1 MSVEIPSSDHSS
13 FHGTHLDTDLDAR
26 GSTGLG
32 RVGLDSTS
40 YLGTVEGEQ
49 SLSTPFPTGA
59 LTASETQEDV
69 GLDSCLSESSLAC
82 GRDLFTG

>member
-1 MSVEIPSSDHSS
+1 MPLEIPSSDHTS
-13 FHGTHLDTDLDAR
+13 FHGTHSDTDLDAT

-32 RVGLDSTS
+32 RVGLGSTS

-49 SLSTPFPTGA
+49 SLSTLFPTGA

-69 GLDSCLSESSLAC
+69 GLDSCLSEASLAC
-82 GRDLFTG
+82 GRDLFAG